1 MPCTSMCLKPIAS
14 AASRGKNSSG
24 VFVSCRQKTSGF
36 SSSTT
41 RLTRSMRSRT
51 ELMFQVTML
60 RAIYKVRLERGGEPL
75 HDHRRDVVIVLLEHQ
90 HMAITADI
98 AIFETDEC
106 RLHPGLFE
114 EAHGQMIV
122 GRVVGRL

>member
-1 MPCTSMCLKPIAS
+1 MPWTSIWGKPIAS

-24 VFVSCRQKTSGF
+24 VFVSCKQKTSGF

-51 ELMFQVTML
+51 ELMFQVTRLSAMG
-60 RAIYKVRLERGGEPL
+60 VRLERGREPV

-90 HMAITADI
+90 HMAIAANI
-98 AIFETDEC
+98 A
-106 RLHPGLFE
+106 
-114 EAHGQMIV
+114 
-122 GRVVGRL
+122 